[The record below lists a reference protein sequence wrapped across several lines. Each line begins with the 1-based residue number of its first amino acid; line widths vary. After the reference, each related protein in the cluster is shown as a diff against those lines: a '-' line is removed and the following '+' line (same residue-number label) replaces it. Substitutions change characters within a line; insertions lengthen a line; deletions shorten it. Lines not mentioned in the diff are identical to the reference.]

1 MPSVDEI
8 RTRIQTEPDF
18 INLKRFEYSLEKVL
32 ERYPEGAPPR
42 LIAQALLMTEE
53 EVEELYQRTVL
64 KLRDVMK
71 VDADAE
77 EA

>member
-53 EVEELYQRTVL
+53 EGEELYQRTVL